1 MILVEISGLS
11 LDKITI
17 GHTEIINYGFI
28 VMVVGQERNPLYLLV
43 PLAHH
48 FQGLNLVEDHSD
60 ERRLMKNILVVVC
73 VLFSV
78 VIGLSI
84 AWSGEKEDLSWK
96 ARAIVAEFK
105 DASNKLNDANEV
117 FTKTKE
123 ELTKFA
129 QELDAKG
136 LSLQMDGKIVD
147 KPKPQ
152 PPEKK
157 VEPPKK

>member
-1 MILVEISGLS
+1 
-11 LDKITI
+11 
-17 GHTEIINYGFI
+17 
-28 VMVVGQERNPLYLLV
+28 
-43 PLAHH
+43 
-48 FQGLNLVEDHSD
+48 VEDHSD
-60 ERRLMKNILVVVC
+60 ERRLMKKILVVVC

-152 PPEKK
+152 PQPPEKK

>member
-1 MILVEISGLS
+1 MKGEIMRKVEKVSVIILAICGGVFL
-11 LDKITI
+11 
-17 GHTEIINYGFI
+17 
-28 VMVVGQERNPLYLLV
+28 VMAILIATGVAAEK
-43 PLAHH
+43 
-48 FQGLNLVEDHSD
+48 D
-60 ERRLMKNILVVVC
+60 EQ
-73 VLFSV
+73 
-78 VIGLSI
+78 
-84 AWSGEKEDLSWK
+84 AWK
-96 ARAIVAEFK
+96 ARAVVAEFK